1 LDVGPVEATVME
13 DFGYRHPV
21 SQRLVILGVD
31 GVLGAN
37 LALALSDRFAVLGLH
52 QDRDIRLDGCQT
64 APWNRADRAA
74 LERQIRQ
81 HAPHWAIYCGPL
93 ACSSWDAP
101 EQVPESRE
109 EAETVSLLASVCAEF
124 GSRLTVLSTDAV
136 FAGPRL
142 FHAEEDPAFSRRPFA
157 RAARQAEQTL
167 RDTGALLVRT
177 CAYGWSPSGAEP
189 GFAQGVWQSLRE
201 GACLALDSHRHATPI
216 LATDLAELLWLA
228 YRRGLRGLYH
238 IAGAERTSAYRFGG
252 ELAAA
257 FGLTSCV
264 TPACGGLLQA
274 PDPDPLQETALA
286 TRRARSE
293 LGRPMPMLRDG
304 LDRFA
309 EQAVNG
315 FRARLRPPAPPV
327 VFQEAAA

>member
-1 LDVGPVEATVME
+1 ME
-13 DFGYRHPV
+13 DFGYRRPV
-21 SQRLVILGVD
+21 SQRLLVLGVD
-31 GVLGAN
+31 RVLGAN

-52 QDRDIRLDGCQT
+52 QDRSVRLDGCQT

-74 LERQIRQ
+74 LARLIRR
-81 HAPHWAIYCGPL
+81 HAPHWIIHGGPL

-101 EQVPESRE
+101 AQVPESQE
-109 EAETVSLLASVCAEF
+109 EAETVSFLAGVSAEM

-142 FHAEEDPAFSRRPFA
+142 FHGEDDHAFSRRSFA
-157 RAARQAEQTL
+157 RAARQAEQTV
-167 RDTGALLVRT
+167 RDSGALLVRT
-177 CAYGWSPSGAEP
+177 CAYGWGPTGVEP
-189 GFAQGVWQSLRE
+189 GFAERVWQSLKE
-201 GACLALDSHRHATPI
+201 GACTALDPHRHATPI

-238 IAGAERTSAYRFGG
+238 VAGAERTSAYRFGG

-257 FGLTSCV
+257 FGLRNRV
-264 TPACGGLLQA
+264 TPAREDPFQPRE
-274 PDPDPLQETALA
+274 PDQLQETSLA
-286 TRRARSE
+286 TRRARRE
-293 LGRPMPMLRDG
+293 LDRPMPMLRDG

-315 FRARLRPPAPPV
+315 FRARLRLPAQSV